1 VSDHYEIRC
10 KECQR
15 RIGGCRCMGE
25 PKSIHYEG
33 PCDVCKAVKVL
44 AQAPAPAPGEAKP

>member
-10 KECQR
+10 KECNK

-25 PKSIHYEG
+25 PKRIHYEG
-33 PCDVCKAVKVL
+33 PCDVCKAVKTL
-44 AQAPAPAPGEAKP
+44 ENGPQGTAGGSGA